1 MQVSESTAE
10 PFVPSRGGLRALR
23 DAARDCRGCDLY
35 KSATQ
40 TVFGSGPSRARLLF
54 VGEQPGD
61 REDIEGEPFVGPA
74 GGLLDRALAEAGIE
88 RGDAYLTNA
97 VKHFKF
103 VPQDR
108 GKRRIHKKPSTTEMR
123 ACRPWLVAELRVVR
137 PEIVVCLGA
146 TAAQALMGGDFRI
159 SRERGVLL
167 DFPEIA
173 GVEPRPVSLL
183 ATTHPS
189 AVVRAPD
196 RREAYR
202 GLVSDL
208 EVVAAALGS

>member
-40 TVFGSGPSRARLLF
+40 TVFGSGPSRARVLF

-74 GGLLDRALAEAGIE
+74 GGLLDLALAEAGIE
-88 RGDAYLTNA
+88 RDDAYLTNA

-103 VPQDR
+103 VPQER
-108 GKRRIHKKPSTTEMR
+108 GKRRIHRKPSTAQMR
-123 ACRPWLVAELRVVR
+123 ACRPW
-137 PEIVVCLGA
+137 
-146 TAAQALMGGDFRI
+146 GGSPSCGWCGRR
-159 SRERGVLL
+159 SSCAWA
-167 DFPEIA
+167 P
-173 GVEPRPVSLL
+173 PR
-183 ATTHPS
+183 
-189 AVVRAPD
+189 
-196 RREAYR
+196 RRR
-202 GLVSDL
+202 
-208 EVVAAALGS
+208 

>member
-40 TVFGSGPSRARLLF
+40 TVFGSGPSRARVLF

-74 GGLLDRALAEAGIE
+74 GGLLDLALAEAGIE
-88 RGDAYLTNA
+88 RDDAYLTNA

-103 VPQDR
+103 VPQER
-108 GKRRIHKKPSTTEMR
+108 GKRRIHRKPSTAQMR
-123 ACRPWLVAELRVVR
+123 ACRPWGGRRAAG
-137 PEIVVCLGA
+137 GA
-146 TAAQALMGGDFRI
+146 
-159 SRERGVLL
+159 
-167 DFPEIA
+167 A
-173 GVEPRPVSLL
+173 G
-183 ATTHPS
+183 
-189 AVVRAPD
+189 D
-196 RREAYR
+196 RRVPGRHR
-202 GLVSDL
+202 GAGADGQRLPHQQGTRCAAGLPRDRRRGTAPGI
-208 EVVAAALGS
+208 VAGHHPPLGGGAGAGPP